1 LISKK
6 KIMVVFGTRP
16 EAIKMAPVIRVLQAS
31 SDFSVQICVTGQHRE
46 MLDQVLDVFGIIPD
60 FDLNIMKPDQTLGEL
75 TARAM
80 TALDRLMV
88 EQKPD
93 MVAVQGDT
101 TTAFVGALAAFYHHI
116 PVSHIEAGLRTFN
129 LQSPWPEEANRAIVS
144 KLADLHF
151 SPTERARQHLLSEA
165 VERSKI
171 FVTGNTVVDALF
183 MALDIVRQRPPE
195 VPGLQIAFFE
205 DLKYEGSDLILVTGH
220 RRESFGPGFE
230 RICKALR
237 RISERE
243 NVRIVYPLHLNPN
256 VREPVIRMLGGLP
269 NVFLIEPVS
278 YLPFVRLMSESKLIV
293 TDSGGVQEEAPSLG
307 TPVLVIRE
315 TTERPEAVDAGTV
328 KLVGTD
334 EDSIVRETLRLL
346 KDSEAYEAM
355 SRAHNPYGDGLA
367 SRRIAK
373 IWERFFSSG
382 GYSL

>member
-1 LISKK
+1 
-6 KIMVVFGTRP
+6 
-16 EAIKMAPVIRVLQAS
+16 MAPVIRVLQAS